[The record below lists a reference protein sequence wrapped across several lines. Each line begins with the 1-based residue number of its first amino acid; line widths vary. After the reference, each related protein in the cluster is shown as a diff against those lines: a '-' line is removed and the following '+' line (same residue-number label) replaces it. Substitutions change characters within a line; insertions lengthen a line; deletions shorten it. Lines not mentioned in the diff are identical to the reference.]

1 MLIHTYSSLFLDD
14 HHHSIRLASW
24 RWKEYQ
30 DYFLIC
36 IMVIFAALA
45 KLIFHETQWLSSRFP
60 ESCILIIV
68 GVIFGHIIHYG
79 FEANAH
85 HFPE

>member
-1 MLIHTYSSLFLDD
+1 M
-14 HHHSIRLASW
+14 
-24 RWKEYQ
+24 
-30 DYFLIC
+30 C

-79 FEANAH
+79 FESNAH